1 MKLGNHLQE
10 RGLHIKGHTPSLGV
24 MDEYRVCLAPLR
36 FGAGLK
42 GKIVDSW
49 LHGMPVVTTPIGAEG
64 LFAEGMA
71 LHQAMTPCGEQAPS
85 PPTKS

>member
-1 MKLGNHLQE
+1 M
-10 RGLHIKGHTPSLGV
+10 HIKGHAPSLGV

-64 LFAEGMA
+64 MFAEGTD
-71 LHQAMTPCGEQAPS
+71 LHQSMTPFGGHAPR
-85 PPTKS
+85 PPTKN